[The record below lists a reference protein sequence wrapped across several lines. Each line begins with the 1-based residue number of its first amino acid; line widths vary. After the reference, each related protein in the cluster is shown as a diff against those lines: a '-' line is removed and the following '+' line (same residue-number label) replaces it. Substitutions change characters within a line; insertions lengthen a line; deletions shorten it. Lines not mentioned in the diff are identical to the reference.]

1 MDLFK
6 EFTNQVFNAYEIK
19 KGTKDLATELENPA
33 GAKLRDRCLIILA
46 DQRRKKDHDVLRDF
60 FDPKGQSDDLETR
73 MKKPDVP
80 DMLKPLA
87 NFMKN
92 KVSKTEEKN
101 VKLLAALINFEPRPY
116 EEWRKWFQE
125 QQVSSNIVN
134 KETEGKST
142 TWDQEF
148 IKETTEEQSHLSRKN
163 EDDVQPLFGGK
174 TTARPVE
181 ETTIIE
187 NDGEKPNNN
196 GSKADGDSGKP
207 RKKWWSSEVRMATLS
222 FCTALTLSSGIYVI
236 QDRVNPNGCMIWED
250 DHYKRTA
257 CKPRADDVSVIA
269 YDEAQAEHF
278 RKIKDEDTITYNSIG
293 KVWYSKIDN
302 RIEFF
307 TGDGNHPIFTKKELK
322 PITMHII
329 DTYVIN
335 RK

>member
-1 MDLFK
+1 MDPFK
-6 EFTNQVFNAYEIK
+6 EFTNQVFNAYQIK
-19 KGTKDLATELENPA
+19 KGTKELATELENPA
-33 GAKLRDRCLIILA
+33 GAKLRDQCLIVLA
-46 DQRRKKDHDVLRDF
+46 DQQRKKDHDVLRDF
-60 FDPKGQSDDLETR
+60 FDPKRQSDDLEMR

-101 VKLLAALINFEPRPY
+101 VKLLAVLINFEPRPY

-125 QQVSSNIVN
+125 QQISSNTIS
-134 KETEGKST
+134 KEAEGKSK
-142 TWDQEF
+142 EV
-148 IKETTEEQSHLSRKN
+148 IKETT
-163 EDDVQPLFGGK
+163 V
-174 TTARPVE
+174 
-181 ETTIIE
+181 IE
-187 NDGEKPNNN
+187 NNREKPNNN
-196 GSKADGDSGKP
+196 GSKADGDSGKA
-207 RKKWWSSEVRMATLS
+207 RKKWWSSEIKMATLS
-222 FCTALTLSSGIYVI
+222 FCAALTLSSGIYVI
-236 QDRVNPNGCMIWED
+236 QDRANPDGCMIWED

-257 CKPRADDVSVIA
+257 CKPREDDVSVIA
-269 YDEAQAEHF
+269 YDEAQVTHF

>member
-1 MDLFK
+1 MDPFK
-6 EFTNQVFNAYEIK
+6 EFTNQVFNAYQIK
-19 KGTKDLATELENPA
+19 KGTKELATELENPA
-33 GAKLRDRCLIILA
+33 GAKLRDQCLIILA
-46 DQRRKKDHDVLRDF
+46 DQQRKKDHDVLRDF
-60 FDPKGQSDDLETR
+60 FDPKRQSDDLEMR

-101 VKLLAALINFEPRPY
+101 VKLLAVLINFEPRPY

-125 QQVSSNIVN
+125 QQISSNTIS
-134 KETEGKST
+134 KEAEGKSK
-142 TWDQEF
+142 EV
-148 IKETTEEQSHLSRKN
+148 IKETT
-163 EDDVQPLFGGK
+163 V
-174 TTARPVE
+174 
-181 ETTIIE
+181 IE
-187 NDGEKPNNN
+187 NNREKPNNN
-196 GSKADGDSGKP
+196 GSKADGDSGKA
-207 RKKWWSSEVRMATLS
+207 RKKWWSPEVKMATLS

-236 QDRVNPNGCMIWED
+236 QDRANPDGCMIWED

-257 CKPRADDVSVIA
+257 CKPREDDVSVIA
-269 YDEAQAEHF
+269 YDEAQVTHF